1 MSVHTINGR
10 CKVLRMKMVC
20 LLASICLTLASPLA
34 AQGALAGIAGGAVNS
49 DFRNANTSS
58 KWGATAGVF
67 GAFRAN
73 RNIIVTLEGNWTQ
86 KGASN
91 TRINYIEVPLMFG
104 AVLPMDNGMGFRLYA
119 GAELDFKV
127 ACSSSDVV
135 FNCDAAN
142 GTLFTIPFG
151 VLIGK
156 TSRSGT
162 FVGLDIRY
170 AASLTDTFSNIPSL
184 WNRTWYFRLL
194 IGKGPGR

>member
-1 MSVHTINGR
+1 MNRTKIFF
-10 CKVLRMKMVC
+10 
-20 LLASICLTLASPLA
+20 LLASICLTAAGPLA
-34 AQGALAGIAGGAVNS
+34 AQGALFGIAGGAVNS
-49 DFRNANTSS
+49 DFRNASTSS

-135 FNCDAAN
+135 FNCNSAN

-151 VLIGK
+151 VVIGK

-170 AASLTDTFSNIPSL
+170 SASLTDTFSNIPSL
-184 WNRTWYFRLL
+184 WNRTWYFRLQ

>member
-20 LLASICLTLASPLA
+20 LLASICLTLAGPLA

-127 ACSSSDVV
+127 ACSSSDLA
-135 FNCDAAN
+135 FNCNTAN
-142 GTLFTIPFG
+142 GTLFSIPFG
-151 VLIGK
+151 VVIGK

-170 AASLTDTFSNIPSL
+170 SATLTDTFSNITAL
-184 WNRTWYFRLL
+184 WNRTWYFRLQ